1 MASKLQAVIGMADKL
16 TSDLTAHRGAWRQFL
31 QTAARVYK
39 YSFADQLLIF
49 GQRPDATAC
58 AELSLWNDRM
68 GRWVNRGAHGIALID
83 TRGRRPR
90 LRYVF
95 DVSDT
100 HPSRE
105 RLGRPLRLWTIRPEQ
120 QEAVSVKLEQMY
132 PDAGITGMG
141 FTEKIIKICEL
152 AVQNQLACYLEQM
165 EQVKADSLLE
175 ELDELN
181 LSMWLRLPL
190 EASVGYIVLTRCGV
204 DADQYY
210 DDADY
215 EQIGRAHV

>member
-1 MASKLQAVIGMADKL
+1 MATTLQAVIGLADKL

-58 AELSLWNDRM
+58 AELSMWNDRM

-120 QEAVSVKLEQMY
+120 QEAVSAKLEQMY

-152 AVQNQLACYLEQM
+152 AVRSQLAYYLEQL

-210 DDADY
+210 QAGVPGLDL
-215 EQIGRAHV
+215 V

>member
-1 MASKLQAVIGMADKL
+1 MATTLQAVIGLADKL

-100 HPSRE
+100 HPCGPSARSNRRPSPQSWSRCTQT
-105 RLGRPLRLWTIRPEQ
+105 P
-120 QEAVSVKLEQMY
+120 VS
-132 PDAGITGMG
+132 PA
-141 FTEKIIKICEL
+141 
-152 AVQNQLACYLEQM
+152 
-165 EQVKADSLLE
+165 
-175 ELDELN
+175 
-181 LSMWLRLPL
+181 
-190 EASVGYIVLTRCGV
+190 
-204 DADQYY
+204 
-210 DDADY
+210 
-215 EQIGRAHV
+215 